1 MAKIHKDLAKLV
13 YRLRGTMTA
22 QELSQALGRSYRD
35 FGPRMEREEGF
46 VLNDRFVDGLASL
59 GYDLILEER
68 ECEKCKNRRI
78 CINLGV
84 ISETEN
90 ASKGCKGYE
99 RKERWQMYD
108 HL

>member
-46 VLNDRFVDGLASL
+46 VLNDRFVDGLREL
-59 GYDLILEER
+59 GYELWLMPMD
-68 ECEKCKNRRI
+68 CKFCKNYRI
-78 CINLGV
+78 CRNVDV
-84 ISETEN
+84 ISEGEN
-90 ASKGCKGYE
+90 AAKGCNDYE
-99 RKERWQMYD
+99 QKEAWQI
-108 HL
+108 